1 MAWRNLQTVVRVLKQ
16 RPALVN
22 NLLLDK
28 SWTWRA
34 AFMRR
39 LGHFAPAAQTGF
51 YKHSL
56 SPNGSHS
63 LIGPS
68 VSNHVRASSTV
79 ALTSS
84 LYTSLSRGPYS
95 AVTDQDIQFFN
106 KVLQGRVITDSD
118 ELETYNTDWLKTVR
132 GNSQVLLRPK
142 TTEEVSAIVKY
153 CHDRHLAITPQGGNT
168 GLVGGSVPVFDE
180 VIISTQLMNDI
191 ISIDP
196 VSGALVCQA
205 GCVLETLDNHVQD
218 HGLTMPLDLGAKGS
232 CHIGGN
238 VATNAGGIR
247 LLRYGSLHGSV
258 LGLEAVLPDGEIMD
272 CLTPLRK
279 DNTGYDLKQL
289 FIGSEG
295 TLGIIT
301 KVSILCPQKPSA
313 VCVALLG
320 CESFQKVLDI
330 FVSCKSYLGEIMS
343 AFEFMD
349 TQTMQLV
356 KENLSMT
363 SPLQDY
369 PFYVL
374 VECSGSN
381 GDHDEEKLTSLL
393 QAVMDSGA
401 ALDGTVATDST
412 KISNI
417 WALRESCASAL
428 LIDGYNY
435 KYDVS
440 LPLQNFYKLAEA
452 MRERLKDHAIRTV
465 AYGHVGDGN
474 LHLNFTT
481 AKYCPET
488 MALIEPFIYD
498 WVAQHRGSISAEH
511 GLGLKKRQYIYHSKT
526 PAAVALMASIKK
538 AVDPRGIMNPYKVLP
553 QVNKGEH
560 SSS

>member
-1 MAWRNLQTVVRVLKQ
+1 MAV
-16 RPALVN
+16 
-22 NLLLDK
+22 
-28 SWTWRA
+28 
-34 AFMRR
+34 
-39 LGHFAPAAQTGF
+39 
-51 YKHSL
+51 
-56 SPNGSHS
+56 NGSHLLNVYRHRLIFQGHNAFKKLTYSPCKTLASFEHGHS
-63 LIGPS
+63 LISGKGEGSLKKTPS
-68 VSNHVRASSTV
+68 PYHPHLGSPVLSSVRTSSTV

-84 LYTSLSRGPYS
+84 RLTSLTRGPYS
-95 AVTDQDIQFFN
+95 VVNDEDIQFFN
-106 KVLQGRVITDSD
+106 KVLEGRVITDKD
-118 ELETYNTDWLKTVR
+118 ELESHNTDWLKTVK

-153 CHDRHLAITPQGGNT
+153 CHDRYLAVVPQGGNT

-180 VIISTQLMNDI
+180 VIISTQLMNNI
-191 ISIDP
+191 ISINP
-196 VSGALVCQA
+196 VSGALICQA
-205 GCVLETLDNHVQD
+205 GCILETLDSHVQE

-247 LLRYGSLHGSV
+247 LLRYGSLHGTV

-301 KVSILCPQKPSA
+301 KVSILCPQKPNA

-330 FVSCKSYLGEIMS
+330 FVACKSHLGEIMS

-349 TQTMQLV
+349 SQTMQLV

-363 SPLQDY
+363 SPLVDY
-369 PFYVL
+369 PFYTL

-381 GDHDEEKLTSLL
+381 GTHDEEKLTKML
-393 QAVMDSGA
+393 QAVMDDGA

-412 KISNI
+412 KIYNI

-428 LIDGYNY
+428 MKDGYNY

-440 LPLQNFYKLAEA
+440 LPLEHFYTLAEV
-452 MRERLKDHAIRTV
+452 MRERVKNHAIRTV

-481 AKYCPET
+481 AEYCPAT

-498 WVAQHRGSISAEH
+498 WVAKHRGSISAEH
-511 GLGLKKRQYIYHSKT
+511 GLGFKKRQFIYHSKT
-526 PAAVALMASIKK
+526 PSAVALMATIKK

-553 QVNKGEH
+553 EVTNGENE
-560 SSS
+560 S